1 MVFWSFECIFVA
13 IPGWILT
20 QGLPRPTLAD
30 THEDTDSLDFAS
42 LDWTNYQIMGS
53 TSVQEMS
60 QNLDFQSIV
69 RFYAVQGLQY
79 FSNH

>member
-20 QGLPRPTLAD
+20 QGLPRPILAD

-60 QNLDFQSIV
+60 QNLDLLATV
-69 RFYAVQGLQY
+69 RFYEVQEHQY
-79 FSNH
+79 S

>member
-20 QGLPRPTLAD
+20 QGLPQPIHAD
-30 THEDTDSLDFAS
+30 THGDIDSQDFAS

-60 QNLDFQSIV
+60 QNLDLLATV
-69 RFYAVQGLQY
+69 RFYEVQEHQY
-79 FSNH
+79 S

>member
-20 QGLPRPTLAD
+20 QGLPRPILAD
-30 THEDTDSLDFAS
+30 THEDIDSLDFAS

-60 QNLDFQSIV
+60 QNLDLRATV
-69 RFYAVQGLQY
+69 RFYEVREHQY
-79 FSNH
+79 S

>member
-20 QGLPRPTLAD
+20 QGLPRPILAD

-60 QNLDFQSIV
+60 QNLDLLATV
-69 RFYAVQGLQY
+69 RFYEVREHQY
-79 FSNH
+79 S